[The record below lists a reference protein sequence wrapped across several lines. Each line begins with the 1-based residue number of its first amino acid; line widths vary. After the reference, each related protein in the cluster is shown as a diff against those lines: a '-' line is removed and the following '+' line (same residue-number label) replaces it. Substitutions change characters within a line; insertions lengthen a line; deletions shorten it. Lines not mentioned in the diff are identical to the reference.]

1 MAWNDPQWGKKND
14 GPPDLDEIWR
24 KFNSRLNRMLGNKP
38 DPVRS
43 ITPGTITI
51 VLALLIAIW
60 LGSGFYVVDTGQRG
74 VVLRF
79 GEYIETVQPGPG
91 WHIPWPV
98 ESVELVNMQ
107 QMRTVEIGY
116 RDNAHNRVPKESLML
131 TADANIVDLQFAVQ
145 YSIRNPEN
153 YLFANRSPDEAVRQ
167 VAESVMNAIVGRN
180 KMDYVL
186 YQGRSDMADQAA
198 KRIQQILD
206 QYHAGIG
213 ISQVTLQNVQPPQEV
228 QSAFDDAVRA
238 GQDRERLKN
247 EAQAYAND
255 VIPKARGVA
264 ARLQEEAAG
273 YKQTVIADA
282 QGEADRF
289 SQILAQYSK
298 APAVTRER
306 MYIDMMQQV
315 LSSSTKVLE
324 DGRKGSSQTIYLPLD
339 KLMQPGTSAP
349 VAAPASAA
357 PAIPAAPAPAPA
369 AAPQPPAAPDTTAQA
384 SPVPQA
390 VTVKPDDAAQP
401 PDDSTRSR
409 DFMRNRNREERP

>member
-51 VLALLIAIW
+51 VLALLLAIW

-79 GEYIETVQPGPG
+79 GQYVDTVQPGPG

-116 RDNAHNRVPKESLML
+116 RDNTHNRVPKESLML
-131 TADANIVDLQFAVQ
+131 TADARIVDLQFAVQ

-167 VAESVMNAIVGRN
+167 VAESVMSGIVGRN

-186 YQGRSDMADQAA
+186 YQGRSVMADQAS

-206 QYHAGIG
+206 RYQAGIG

-228 QSAFDDAVRA
+228 QSAYDDAVRA
-238 GQDRERLKN
+238 SQDRERLKN

-273 YKQTVIADA
+273 YKQAVIADA

-289 SQILAQYSK
+289 SQILAQYNK

-324 DGRKGSSQTIYLPLD
+324 DGRKGGSQTIYLPLD
-339 KLMQPGTSAP
+339 KLMQPGPSAAP
-349 VAAPASAA
+349 VAAPANAT
-357 PAIPAAPAPAPA
+357 PANPVVGAPA
-369 AAPQPPAAPDTTAQA
+369 AAPQAPAAPDAAAPTTPA
-384 SPVPQA
+384 SAPA
-390 VTVKPDDAAQP
+390 TIKLDDTAQP

-409 DFMRNRNREERP
+409 DFMRSRNREERP

>member
-43 ITPGTITI
+43 ITPGTIII
-51 VLALLIAIW
+51 VLTILLAIW

-74 VVLRF
+74 IVLRF
-79 GEYIETVQPGPG
+79 GEYVETVQPGPG

-98 ESVELVNMQ
+98 ESVELINMQ

-131 TADANIVDLQFAVQ
+131 TADANIVDLQFSVQ
-145 YSIRNPEN
+145 YSIINPEN
-153 YLFANRSPDEAVRQ
+153 YLFSNRSPDEAVRQ
-167 VAESVMNAIVGRN
+167 VAESVMNSIVGQN

-186 YQGRSDMADQAA
+186 YQGHGEMADQAA
-198 KRIQQILD
+198 KQIQQVMD
-206 QYHAGIG
+206 RYHAGIHVN
-213 ISQVTLQNVQPPQEV
+213 QVTLQNALPPQEV
-228 QSAFDDAVRA
+228 QPAFDDAVRA
-238 GQDRERLKN
+238 SQDRERLKN
-247 EAQAYAND
+247 EAQTYAND

-273 YKQTVIADA
+273 YKQSVIANA

-289 SQILAQYSK
+289 SQILAQYNK

-324 DGRKGSSQTIYLPLD
+324 DGRKGGNQTIYLPLD
-339 KLMQPGTSAP
+339 KLMEK
-349 VAAPASAA
+349 
-357 PAIPAAPAPAPA
+357 PA
-369 AAPQPPAAPDTTAQA
+369 AATAPAVAPPNPVQAGSAPISPVPPAAPDTVPTTTSATAT
-384 SPVPQA
+384 PI
-390 VTVKPDDAAQP
+390 KPDDNSPQLLE
-401 PDDSTRSR
+401 DSTRSR
-409 DFMRNRNREERP
+409 DFMRSRNREERP